1 MDLVDAVINIWITI
15 SNWFGQ
21 LIRSIW
27 DLFSWIVS
35 FFNYALDIISALFF
49 GFGSLLSWIWDL
61 IAKVFDWGVF
71 VNVWRCFDILSDYIW
86 WPATVFIATLLLVI
100 VFRIFIAFIFKIL
113 RLNIDYHNTQS
124 KTKTLSQHE
133 NLK

>member
-1 MDLVDAVINIWITI
+1 MDIVDAIVNLWITI
-15 SNWFGQ
+15 SNWFAN

-27 DLFSWIVS
+27 DLFSWIISVV
-35 FFNYALDIISALFF
+35 NYVIDIISALFF

-61 IAKVFDWGVF
+61 IIEVFDWGVF
-71 VNVWRCFDILSDYIW
+71 VNVWRVFGILSEYIW
-86 WPATVFIATLLLVI
+86 WPATVFMATLLLII

-133 NLK
+133 SLK